1 MRLKDKVTIITGA
14 SRGIGR
20 ADVYLFAKEG
30 SKIAIG
36 GVSDSE
42 AEETAATIRSGGG
55 EAFYLHTD
63 VTKPSEIE
71 KLVSVTIEKFGKVD
85 ILINNAGTPQK
96 LTPVDETEESLW
108 DQVHDIN
115 LKSVFLVTK
124 YVVPY
129 MKKAKQGVIINM
141 STVNALRPHGFH
153 CAISSS
159 KSGVIALTKAL
170 AVELAT
176 DNIRVNCISPWTIE
190 TPSFRNSLTAEQQ
203 RQWISEIPLGRIGQ
217 PEDIAN
223 AALFLA
229 SDEASWIT
237 GVNLPVDGGYAV

>member
-14 SRGIGR
+14 STGIGR
-20 ADVYLFAKEG
+20 ADVFLFAKEG
-30 SKIAIG
+30 SKIVIG
-36 GVSDSE
+36 GVSDSG
-42 AEETAATIRSGGG
+42 AEETAATIRSRGG

-71 KLVSVTIEKFGKVD
+71 KLVSVTIEQFGKVD

-170 AVELAT
+170 AVELAP

>member
-170 AVELAT
+170 AVELAP